1 MSGTTS
7 FGYMEWTT
15 TLRHKV
21 CISSFIRDSLATF
34 MIEYQKTMAIPKKL
48 ILEGQINEL
57 FKKEKEKAI
66 REVNE
71 RN

>member
-1 MSGTTS
+1 
-7 FGYMEWTT
+7 
-15 TLRHKV
+15 
-21 CISSFIRDSLATF
+21 

-71 RN
+71 RNWVVMMILRQH